1 MNRRDLLKSF
11 CLIAAYGAARL
22 THAEI
27 LSGEVPWKAGKNDPP
42 EPARAGLQFFSAAEA
57 AMVAAMVDRII
68 PADSLSISGSEAGCV
83 RFIDNQLAGPFG
95 RAETQYRLGP
105 FKAGTSAQGPQWEQ
119 TPAQFYRVGL
129 ACIENHCRVMHGAG
143 FAQLKAEQQD
153 DILRQLEA
161 GSLDLNGLNVK
172 GFFNIVLQNVREG
185 FFADPIYGGNKD
197 MAGWKMLGFPGARY
211 DYRDYMA
218 RKGEDWKIAPI
229 SLAGTPR

>member
-11 CLIAAYGAARL
+11 ALIAAYGAARL

-27 LSGEVPWKAGKNDPP
+27 ITGAVPWVAGKNDPP
-42 EPARAGLQFFSAAEA
+42 VPAKNGLQFLTPAEA
-57 AMVAAMVDRII
+57 AIVAAMADRII
-68 PADSLSISGSEAGCV
+68 PADELSVSGSEAGCV
-83 RFIDNQLAGPFG
+83 RYIDNQLAGPFG
-95 RAETQYRLGP
+95 NAETQYRLGP
-105 FKAGTSAQGPQWEQ
+105 FKAGTAAQGPQWEQ

-129 ACIENHCRVMHGAG
+129 ACVDHHCQTKYGKGYAALDVE
-143 FAQLKAEQQD
+143 KQD
-153 DILRQLEA
+153 AILRELEA
-161 GSLDLNGLNVK
+161 GTLDLNGLNVK

-211 DYRDYMA
+211 DYREYMP

-229 SLAGTPR
+229 SLAGPRA